1 MPSKPDRQIY
11 MLLPDGVNKLPEFRA
26 KLPSELGWH
35 TKALQHCSLGRYTKA
50 LQHCS
55 LGRYTEAL
63 QHSYPIRCS
72 MMGSFTK
79 VIVITPTTNTST
91 QLQG

>member
-11 MLLPDGVNKLPEFRA
+11 MLLPDGVNQLPEFRA
-26 KLPSELGWH
+26 KLPSELGCH
-35 TKALQHCSLGRYTKA
+35 TKA

-72 MMGSFTK
+72 MMGSFTR
-79 VIVITPTTNTST
+79 VIVITLTTNTST